1 MAKGMKYKEMT
12 LSELKNK
19 LTDLKVE
26 HRNLRFN
33 RTVGQ
38 VSNTNRFRAVRRDI
52 ARIMTILREYEMGI
66 RKPREASGTS
76 GTRETHATKDK

>member
-52 ARIMTILREYEMGI
+52 ARIMTILREYELGI
-66 RKPREASGTS
+66 RKPRDAQ
-76 GTRETHATKDK
+76 ETPKAKDK